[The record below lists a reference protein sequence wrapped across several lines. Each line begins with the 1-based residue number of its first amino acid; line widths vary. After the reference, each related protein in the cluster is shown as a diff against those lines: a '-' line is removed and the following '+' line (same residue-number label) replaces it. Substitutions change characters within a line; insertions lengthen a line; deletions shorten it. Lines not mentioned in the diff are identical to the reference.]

1 MRRPWSFDPEC
12 AFKLYQQQAGWDV
25 PVGTVNLT
33 MKAVTEA
40 LMTAFKE
47 NQHSDY
53 NKTVVLGIV
62 ITEGIK
68 QAQLKLD
75 SAKAAVPIDNK
86 AITAAMAELKT
97 ATDRQTAESTKV
109 LVSRGKKLKD
119 AFKEEFNTYFVAVE
133 NLVFT
138 QQKAYEVTC
147 AESKAKGAPEPVSAK
162 VDALLFWREKK
173 DELPLL
179 AEVVPNFFCLD
190 LVSSEIERF
199 FSRCGI
205 VIPPRRNRLGHHKE
219 EIFMVAS
226 YNLTRDM
233 KRVKGSR
240 SRAEIAARDLWGV
253 DAGDLDESD
262 GE

>member
-1 MRRPWSFDPEC
+1 MSNMARGSLLTVAHVSNNPPSPRPWPSSRRRP
-12 AFKLYQQQAGWDV
+12 
-25 PVGTVNLT
+25 
-33 MKAVTEA
+33 
-40 LMTAFKE
+40 
-47 NQHSDY
+47 
-53 NKTVVLGIV
+53 
-62 ITEGIK
+62 
-68 QAQLKLD
+68 
-75 SAKAAVPIDNK
+75 
-86 AITAAMAELKT
+86 
-97 ATDRQTAESTKV
+97 TDRTAERTKKKV

-119 AFKEEFNTYFVAVE
+119 AIKEFNAYFVAVE

-138 QQKAYEVTC
+138 RRKAHEVTC
-147 AESKAKGAPEPVSAK
+147 AEAKAKGAPEPVYAK

-205 VIPPRRNRLGHHKE
+205 VMPPRRNRLGHRKE

-233 KRVKGSR
+233 KRVEGSR
-240 SRAEIAARDLWGV
+240 SRAEIAARNLWGV

-262 GE
+262 GGE